1 MDSLVLFMEISELCR
16 IDEFSCVG
24 IDSMKEVLAFISG
37 RIPVLRLPDSVE
49 LMIPNSSALV
59 GSFMLELFDATFIS
73 IIPVVFEALVVR

>member
-1 MDSLVLFMEISELCR
+1 MEISGFCR

-24 IDSMKEVLAFISG
+24 IDSMKEVLAFIFG

-59 GSFMLELFDATFIS
+59 ESFMLELFDATFIS